1 MKFTVDS
8 AELKEAL
15 ESLQVKGKAL
25 SNSGFSNTNIGSY
38 VYMTLTENSLNIW
51 NGNPTFVVNINLEV
65 EGETNGTVIAD
76 SNTILPYLKAFGEN
90 VVFSVGDFITITSGQ
105 RGASIPVIVNHPNMD
120 AIDRLSKMVTHVSY
134 QPQPL
139 MLFNFGKSK
148 FEGAFTL
155 THKQFTSCIKTCE
168 LVKSGVYKL
177 DFNYIKSLN
186 QKFLR
191 PKFSTRQNVQNKY
204 SETLTPVFILGE
216 PATIEFSGP
225 LYSFFKKE
233 QLLNFYVKD
242 EFPLLVVADD
252 RLLIKAPY
260 VNGE

>member
-1 MKFTVDS
+1 LKFTVDS
-8 AELKEAL
+8 IELKEAL

-25 SNSGFSNTNIGSY
+25 SSSGFTSTNIGSY
-38 VYMTLTENSLNIW
+38 VYMTLTNNSLNLW

-65 EGETNGTVIAD
+65 EGETDGTVIAD
-76 SNTILPYLKAFGEN
+76 GNTILPYLKAFGEN
-90 VVFSVGDFITITSGQ
+90 AVVSVGDFITITSGQ
-105 RGASIPVIVNHPNMD
+105 KGASIPVVINHPNMD
-120 AIDRLSKMVTHVSY
+120 AIDRLSKMVPHVSY
-134 QPQPL
+134 QPQPIA
-139 MLFNFGKSK
+139 LFNFGKSK

-155 THKQFTSCIKTCE
+155 TNQQFTSCIKTCE

-177 DFNYIKSLN
+177 DFNEGV
-186 QKFLR
+186 

-204 SETLTPVFILGE
+204 DEVVTPVFVLGE

-242 EFPLLVVADD
+242 EFPLLVVAED

-260 VNGE
+260 VNGG

>member
-1 MKFTVDS
+1 MKFTVE
-8 AELKEAL
+8 AEKFKEAL
-15 ESLQVKGKAL
+15 ESLQVKGKTL
-25 SNSGFSNTNIGSY
+25 TNNGFSSSNIGSY
-38 VYMTLTENSLNIW
+38 VYMNLSDNSLTIW
-51 NGNPTFVVNINLEV
+51 NGNPTFVVNITLDV
-65 EGETNGTVIAD
+65 EGETNGTMVTD
-76 SNTILPYLKAFGEN
+76 SNNVLPYLKAFGEN
-90 VVFSVGDFITITSGQ
+90 VTFSVGDFISISSG
-105 RGASIPVIVNHPNMD
+105 RRSASIPIVVNHPNMD
-120 AIDRLSKMVTHVSY
+120 AITRLSGMITHVSY
-134 QPQPL
+134 QPQPE

-177 DFNYIKSLN
+177 DYNN
-186 QKFLR
+186 NR

-204 SETLTPVFILGE
+204 EESLTPVFSMGE

-233 QLLNFYVKD
+233 QLINFYVKD
-242 EFPLLVVADD
+242 GFPLMMVAED

>member
-1 MKFTVDS
+1 MKFTIES
-8 AELKEAL
+8 EEFKEAL
-15 ESLQVKGKAL
+15 ESLQVKGKTL
-25 SNSGFSNTNIGSY
+25 TSSGFTSGNIGSY
-38 VYMTLTENSLNIW
+38 VYMNLEGNSLNIW
-51 NGNPTFVVNINLEV
+51 NGNTTFVVNINLEV
-65 EGETNGTVIAD
+65 AGETNGTVITD
-76 SNTILPYLKAFGEN
+76 GNTILPYLKAFVGR
-90 VVFSVGDFITITSGQ
+90 VSFSVGDFITITTGQ
-105 RGASIPVIVNHPNMD
+105 KGASIPIVVNHPNMV

-134 QPQPL
+134 QPQPQ
-139 MLFNFGKSK
+139 MLFNFGKAK

-177 DFNYIKSLN
+177 DYNNNL
-186 QKFLR
+186 
-191 PKFSTRQNVQNKY
+191 PKFSTRQDVQNKY
-204 SETLTPVFILGE
+204 EETLTPVFTLGE

-225 LYSFFKKE
+225 LYAFFKKE

-242 EFPLLVVADD
+242 EFPLLVVAED

>member
-1 MKFTVDS
+1 MN
-8 AELKEAL
+8 L
-15 ESLQVKGKAL
+15 EG
-25 SNSGFSNTNIGSY
+25 
-38 VYMTLTENSLNIW
+38 NSLNIW
-51 NGNPTFVVNINLEV
+51 NGNTTFVVNINLEV
-65 EGETNGTVIAD
+65 AGETNGTVITD
-76 SNTILPYLKAFGEN
+76 GNTILPYLKAFVGR
-90 VVFSVGDFITITSGQ
+90 VSFSVGDFITITTGQ
-105 RGASIPVIVNHPNMD
+105 KGASIPIVVNHPNMV

-134 QPQPL
+134 QPQPQ
-139 MLFNFGKSK
+139 MLFNFGKAK

-177 DFNYIKSLN
+177 DYNNNL
-186 QKFLR
+186 
-191 PKFSTRQNVQNKY
+191 PKFSTRQDVQNKY
-204 SETLTPVFILGE
+204 DETLTPVFTLGE

-225 LYSFFKKE
+225 LYAFFKKE

-242 EFPLLVVADD
+242 EFPLLVVAED